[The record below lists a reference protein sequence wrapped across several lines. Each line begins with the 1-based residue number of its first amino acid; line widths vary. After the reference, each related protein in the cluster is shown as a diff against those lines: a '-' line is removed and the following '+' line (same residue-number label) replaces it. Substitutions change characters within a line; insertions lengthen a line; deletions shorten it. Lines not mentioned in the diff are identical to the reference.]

1 MWLLLYYDGFL
12 VILSLALMLGGLI
25 ADHHYFPSS
34 SFGSIFGVSIGVT
47 FCSPLLRIGVGQ
59 LVCVVASKVD
69 VT

>member
-1 MWLLLYYDGFL
+1 MWLPLYYGGFL
-12 VILSLALMLGGLI
+12 VLLSLALMLGGLI

-34 SFGSIFGVSIGVT
+34 SFGPILGVSIGAT

-59 LVCVVASKVD
+59 LICVVTSKVD